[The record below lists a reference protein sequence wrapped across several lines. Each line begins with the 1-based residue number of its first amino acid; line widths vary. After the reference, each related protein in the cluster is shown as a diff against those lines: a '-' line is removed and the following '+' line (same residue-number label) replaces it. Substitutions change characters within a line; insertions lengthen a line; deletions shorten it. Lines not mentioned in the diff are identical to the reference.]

1 MLIGFI
7 KNKGP
12 SMTYD
17 FNTITDRRHTN
28 AVKYDLAVARGKPA
42 DVLSLWVADMD
53 FPTAPEVLGA
63 LHERVSHGIF
73 GYSTPDDRFYEAVI
87 KWQKT
92 EHNFDV
98 ERRWIVTTPGVVFGI
113 VSAIRAFTEE
123 GDAVLIQTPVYYPF
137 KNMILANNRK
147 LVTSS
152 LFEKDGK
159 WQIDF
164 DDFEKKIIEN
174 KVKLF
179 VLCSPHNPVGR
190 VWTREELERISQICL
205 KHNVLVFSD
214 EIHND
219 FIFEPHKHTVYSTL
233 SKEAAENSIVAT
245 SASKTFNLAG
255 LQFSVMFIQNPQIRA
270 KFSDARN
277 ATGYDEPNLMGLAAT
292 QAAYEHGKEWLTA
305 LKKHLASNRD
315 FVRTFVK
322 EKLPKA
328 RLIEPEGTYL
338 LWLDFSAYGYSDSE
352 LDDLIVNKAKVW
364 LDRGTMFGS
373 EGDNYQRINIATPR
387 ALLQEALERIA
398 GAV

>member
-1 MLIGFI
+1 
-7 KNKGP
+7 
-12 SMTYD
+12 MTYD